1 MDYRTLSLFF
11 LTAII
16 ASDPK
21 PMVTQTHY
29 FNAKTDKELD
39 LQYALYLPNDYPDTG
54 KMHPLVLFLHGA
66 GERGDNLDLVKRQ
79 GIPKLIDDG
88 NSFPFITI
96 APQCPGEGYWD
107 RPEYVRS
114 LISLIKEIM
123 KTYDVDKTR
132 IYGTGLSMGGFGTLA
147 IAIKDPGLFAAIII
161 VCGGAD
167 LKKIGRI
174 NQLPIWLF
182 HGDEDSVI
190 PVENSLSIYDSLKP
204 INKHV
209 FLTIYKGVGHDSWT
223 ETYENEAVYEWLLTY
238 RKKAEN

>member
-1 MDYRTLSLFF
+1 
-11 LTAII
+11 
-16 ASDPK
+16 
-21 PMVTQTHY
+21 MVTQTHY

-54 KMHPLVLFLHGA
+54 EMYPLVLFLHGA
-66 GERGDNLDLVKRQ
+66 GERGDNLDLVKIH

-96 APQCPGEGYWD
+96 SPQCPDEGYWD

-123 KTYDVDKTR
+123 KTYAVDKTR
-132 IYGTGLSMGGFGTLA
+132 IYGTGLSMGGLGTLA
-147 IAIKDPGLFAAIII
+147 IAIKEPGLFAAIIS

-167 LKKIGRI
+167 LKKIVRI

-182 HGDEDSVI
+182 HGDADSVI
-190 PVENSLSIYDSLKP
+190 PVENSLSIYDALKP

-209 FLTIYKGVGHDSWT
+209 FLTVYKGVGHDSWT
-223 ETYENEAVYEWLLTY
+223 ETYENKAVYEWLLTY

>member
-1 MDYRTLSLFF
+1 MDYRILSLFF
-11 LTAII
+11 ITLTI

-21 PMVTQTHY
+21 PMEIQTHY

-39 LQYALYLPNDYPDTG
+39 LQYALYLPDDYPDSGETY
-54 KMHPLVLFLHGA
+54 PLVLFLHGA
-66 GERGDNLDLVKRQ
+66 GERGGNLDLVKIH
-79 GIPKLIDDG
+79 GIPKLIDEG
-88 NSFPFITI
+88 KSFPFITI
-96 APQCPGEGYWD
+96 SPQCPDEGYWD

-123 KTYDVDKTR
+123 KTYAVDKTR
-132 IYGTGLSMGGFGTLA
+132 VYGTGLSMGGLGTLA
-147 IAIKDPGLFAAIII
+147 IAIKEPGLFAAIIP

-167 LKKIGRI
+167 LKKIDRI

-182 HGDEDSVI
+182 HGDADSVI
-190 PVENSLSIYDSLKP
+190 PVENSLSIYDALKP
-204 INKHV
+204 INEHV

-238 RKKAEN
+238 RK

>member
-1 MDYRTLSLFF
+1 
-11 LTAII
+11 
-16 ASDPK
+16 
-21 PMVTQTHY
+21 MVIQTHY
-29 FNAKTDKELD
+29 FNAKTDKGLD

-54 KMHPLVLFLHGA
+54 EMYPLILFLHGA
-66 GERGDNLDLVKRQ
+66 GERGDNLDLVKIH

-88 NSFPFITI
+88 NSFPFIII
-96 APQCPGEGYWD
+96 APQCPDEGYWD

-123 KTYDVDKTR
+123 KAYAVDKTR
-132 IYGTGLSMGGFGTLA
+132 IYGTGLSMGGLGTLA
-147 IAIKDPGLFAAIII
+147 IAIKEPGLFAAIIP

-167 LKKIGRI
+167 LKKIVRI

-182 HGDEDSVI
+182 HGDADSVI
-190 PVENSLSIYDSLKP
+190 PVENSLSIYDALKP
-204 INKHV
+204 INQHV

>member
-1 MDYRTLSLFF
+1 
-11 LTAII
+11 
-16 ASDPK
+16 
-21 PMVTQTHY
+21 MVIQTHY
-29 FNAKTDKELD
+29 FNAKTDKGLD

-54 KMHPLVLFLHGA
+54 EMYPLILFLHGA
-66 GERGDNLDLVKRQ
+66 GERGDNLDLVKIH

-88 NSFPFITI
+88 NSFPFIII
-96 APQCPGEGYWD
+96 APQCPDEGYWD

-123 KTYDVDKTR
+123 KAYAVDKTR
-132 IYGTGLSMGGFGTLA
+132 IYGTGLSMGGLGTLA
-147 IAIKDPGLFAAIII
+147 IAIKEPGLFAAIIP

-167 LKKIGRI
+167 LNKIVRI

-182 HGDEDSVI
+182 HGDADSVI
-190 PVENSLSIYDSLKP
+190 PVENSLSIYDALKP
-204 INKHV
+204 INQHV

>member
-1 MDYRTLSLFF
+1 
-11 LTAII
+11 
-16 ASDPK
+16 
-21 PMVTQTHY
+21 MVIQTHY
-29 FNAKTDKELD
+29 FHAKTDKELD
-39 LQYALYLPNDYPDTG
+39 LQYALYLPNDYLDKG
-54 KMHPLVLFLHGA
+54 EMYPLVLFLHGA
-66 GERGDNLDLVKRQ
+66 GERGDNLELVKVH

-88 NSFPFITI
+88 HSFPFITI

-132 IYGTGLSMGGFGTLA
+132 IYGTGLSMGGLGTLA
-147 IAIKDPGLFAAIII
+147 IAIQEPGLFAAIIP

-167 LKKIGRI
+167 LKKIVRI

-182 HGDEDSVI
+182 HGDADSVI

-223 ETYENEAVYEWLLTY
+223 ETYENEAIYEWLLTY
-238 RKKAEN
+238 RK